1 MNVRSALTLVAL
13 GAVAVGTWY
22 LASSLTTREIVETST
37 ERYSAG
43 FYVRGARFLGT
54 DLDGSLLYE
63 VEAEFA
69 EQQPN
74 KEIELQNVKVTYAT
88 AADVPWTITAD
99 EATLVHSRGTLQLR
113 GHVIATSDEG
123 FSGQVTEI
131 RSPILEID
139 PNSYRA
145 ETSSRVQLRIG
156 SRSLTGTGMLAL
168 LQENRL
174 ELKSN
179 VSGKFVP

>member
-1 MNVRSALTLVAL
+1 MNARSLLVIAML
-13 GAVAVGTWY
+13 IVVAVGTWY
-22 LASSLTTREIVETST
+22 LAGTLADREVVETIS
-37 ERYSAG
+37 ERPSSG
-43 FYVRGARFLGT
+43 FYVRAARFLGT

-63 VEAEFA
+63 IEAEFA

-74 KEIELQNVKVTYAT
+74 KEIELRDVRLKYTT
-88 AADVPWTITAD
+88 DADVPWTVTAD
-99 EATLVHSRGTLQLR
+99 EATLSRLRGVMQLR
-113 GHVIATSDEG
+113 GHVIASSAEG
-123 FSGQVTEI
+123 FAGQVTEI
-131 RSPILEID
+131 RSPILELD
-139 PNSYRA
+139 PDSYRA
-145 ETSSRVQLRIG
+145 ETESRVQLRIG

>member
-1 MNVRSALTLVAL
+1 MNARSVLAFATLTTA
-13 GAVAVGTWY
+13 AFGTWY
-22 LASSLTTREIVETST
+22 LTSTLSRPEIVETVSD
-37 ERYSAG
+37 RSSSG
-43 FYVRGARFLGT
+43 FYVRDARFLGT
-54 DLDGSLLYE
+54 DVDGSLLYE
-63 VEAEFA
+63 IESEFA

-74 KEIELQNVKVTYAT
+74 KEIELRDVRITYT
-88 AADVPWTITAD
+88 TDADVPWTITAD
-99 EATLVHSRGTLQLR
+99 EATLSSLQGVLQLR
-113 GHVIATSDEG
+113 GHVIASSDEG
-123 FSGQVTEI
+123 FAEQVTEI

-145 ETSSRVQLRIG
+145 ETESRVQLRIG

>member
-1 MNVRSALTLVAL
+1 LNVRSALTIVAL
-13 GAVAVGTWY
+13 AAVAFGTWY
-22 LASSLTTREIVETST
+22 VSSSLTDREVIDTSAD
-37 ERYSAG
+37 RPSAG
-43 FYVRGARFLGT
+43 FYVRAARFLGT

-74 KEIELQNVKVTYAT
+74 KEIELQDVKVTYT
-88 AADVPWTITAD
+88 TEADVPWTITAD
-99 EATLVHSRGTLQLR
+99 EATLSRPRGTLQLR

-123 FSGQVTEI
+123 FAGEVTEI
-131 RSPILEID
+131 RSPILEIE

-145 ETSSRVQLRIG
+145 ETDSRVQLRIG

-168 LQENRL
+168 LQQNRL

>member
-1 MNVRSALTLVAL
+1 MAT
-13 GAVAVGTWY
+13 GTWY
-22 LASSLTTREIVETST
+22 LSSALTGREIVETAAD
-37 ERYSAG
+37 RPSAG
-43 FYVRGARFLGT
+43 FYVRAARFLGT

-63 VEAEFA
+63 IEAEFA

-74 KEIELQNVKVTYAT
+74 KEVELRDVRLTYT
-88 AADVPWTITAD
+88 TDADVPWTITAD
-99 EATLVHSRGTLQLR
+99 EATLSRLRGVLQLR

-139 PNSYRA
+139 PNNYRA
-145 ETSSRVQLRIG
+145 ETQSRVQLRIG